1 MKYFLLPGIWAGFIA
16 IVSLVSVSNLPE
28 VGINYFD
35 KMAHV
40 FVYFILTITL
50 LWAVLKKNKRNFIS
64 LTTLFMVFASS
75 IMYGILI
82 EILQF
87 SITTG
92 RNFEIPDIIANIVG
106 CIFGVLLYK
115 PIKTSVHEF

>member
-1 MKYFLLPGIWAGFIA
+1 
-16 IVSLVSVSNLPE
+16 
-28 VGINYFD
+28 
-35 KMAHV
+35 
-40 FVYFILTITL
+40 
-50 LWAVLKKNKRNFIS
+50 LWAVLKKNKGNLIP
-64 LTTLFMVFASS
+64 LTTLFVVLASS
-75 IMYGILI
+75 IMYGIWI

-87 SITTG
+87 TITTG

>member
-1 MKYFLLPGIWAGFIA
+1 MKYFLVPIFWAGVIVIA
-16 IVSLVSVSNLPE
+16 SLMSPSELPE
-28 VGINYFD
+28 LSISHSD
-35 KMAHV
+35 KIAHV
-40 FVYFILTITL
+40 FVYFVLTISL
-50 LWAVLKKNKRNFIS
+50 LWAVLKKNKGNFNF
-64 LTTLFMVFASS
+64 LTTLLIVFASS
-75 IMYGILI
+75 IMYGILM

-87 SITTG
+87 TITTG